1 MDGKEAARSAQAT
14 KTAGPV
20 GLEAARSA
28 QIACQEAARLAEP
41 AQPADETEED
51 VCQQR
56 VKTSKKYLTL
66 KGVLNPN
73 IKEGDEFIAA
83 LIIGFY
89 TST

>member
-1 MDGKEAARSAQAT
+1 MTGTARRAES
-14 KTAGPV
+14 
-20 GLEAARSA
+20 
-28 QIACQEAARLAEP
+28 AEP
-41 AQPADETEED
+41 AEPAEPVELADETEED